1 MNLVDSLTI
10 LITEGVA
17 NSTIKDAITNKH
29 VCHLRYMNDD
39 KLPRGSEHRVIQPV
53 AYGMSNGKKPN
64 PVVRAYQTSGPSLK
78 VNEKGVPLP
87 DWRLFRVDRM
97 NSFAPVSGEG
107 DEIFTTFDE
116 PPMYNKV
123 GDKSMSRMDY
133 NSKF

>member
-1 MNLVDSLTI
+1 MNLVDSLAS

-29 VCHLRYMNDD
+29 VCNLRYMNDN
-39 KLPRGSEHRVIQPV
+39 KLP
-53 AYGMSNGKKPN
+53 
-64 PVVRAYQTSGPSLK
+64 GPSLK
-78 VNEKGVPLP
+78 VNKKGVPLP

-97 NSFAPVSGEG
+97 DSFAPISSEG
-107 DEIFTTFDE
+107 DEIFKTFEE